1 MSGKHSYF
9 EISLWKAAE
18 DFRRTFVL
26 NSPNIC
32 STNYPTFCLN
42 LPTFGLSF
50 LNKKRRKR
58 CSSFNLALIK
68 KCQKIN

>member
-1 MSGKHSYF
+1 MSGKYFYF
-9 EISLWKAAE
+9 EIHPVESCGRFPL
-18 DFRRTFVL
+18 TFVL

-50 LNKKRRKR
+50 LNKKRRKG